1 MVSKFCAA
9 PAILLVALFELGRAG
24 TLPLS
29 CDDSSELASGLEYV
43 REICSQTGES
53 FSSPH
58 NPVPTT
64 CASSQCKVAVNRVA
78 LNCGPLLAS
87 DGFFLTTQTV
97 LSAAVA
103 TCEAAPAPSA
113 THVVGY
119 PKPPNIVSCRGELS
133 GRAGGSGTN
142 YRQEVTIDAGPSGG
156 KVLLDFGTQ
165 VLGILVLAKDDILT
179 AYDGQDCDEDLPWL
193 AQLRGTA

>member
-1 MVSKFCAA
+1 MPLACDT
-9 PAILLVALFELGRAG
+9 EL
-24 TLPLS
+24 
-29 CDDSSELASGLEYV
+29 ELMSGLAFI
-43 REICSQTGES
+43 REVCTQTNES

-87 DGFFLTTQTV
+87 DGFFLTTQTL

-113 THVVGY
+113 TQVVGY

-142 YRQEVTIDAGPSGG
+142 NRQ
-156 KVLLDFGTQ
+156 
-165 VLGILVLAKDDILT
+165 
-179 AYDGQDCDEDLPWL
+179 
-193 AQLRGTA
+193 